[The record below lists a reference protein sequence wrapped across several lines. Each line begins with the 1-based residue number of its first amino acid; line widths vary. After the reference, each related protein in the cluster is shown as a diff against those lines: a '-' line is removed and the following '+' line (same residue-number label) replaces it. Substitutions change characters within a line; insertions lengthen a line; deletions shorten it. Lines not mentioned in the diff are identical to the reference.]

1 MAVSYVKFQRGSQA
15 AYDKLVTEKRV
26 DDNTLYFIYPEGN
39 STVGKLYLGARLISG
54 GDVVLSAATLNDLA
68 DVIASEVKVHD
79 FLVAEKVTDAEG
91 KETVAW
97 VNKNVNDVAA
107 LIKAA
112 MGEIAAPAKI
122 FQAER
127 TPDHESDED
136 AIAEQVGEGVT
147 LTAGDMAIVKTP
159 IVDGKFQYTAYVH
172 NGEMWVAMDGNYDAK
187 NVLFAN
193 DFTLAGS
200 YTAVGNITKSSNAAT
215 GTLSAKGKS
224 LDQLIQNI
232 FTKELNPTKDLPTI
246 ALSGDSDQS
255 GEVGTTFTLP
265 TVTVK
270 VSDVGSYTYGP
281 ATGITFPVGD
291 LTIAECASTS
301 TKSNITGASNKKSN
315 TAAAVKDSTVSLT
328 ASDAKGT
335 VYTDSV
341 ISYTFDAVGS
351 YTQGAMPKTNLGN
364 DYESVRIAAGDAHC
378 DARTIK
384 RTGWRNYWYGFV
396 STTTATGLTRITDSA
411 AANYNKVTD
420 GTKTLTAGGAA
431 ISNKTLPTITAAAG
445 DRMPVVVFP
454 TSANKKVASASM
466 PSSLNA
472 PVTFTKIGT
481 VNLAGANGASAVSYD
496 IWGYVADDMPVGA
509 DFSIVIG
516 NK

>member
-1 MAVSYVKFQRGSQA
+1 MADVKTINVRFQQKFDTAANWADSELILLAGEIAIESDTGKFKFGTGDKKFSELNYAGIDQA
-15 AYDKLVTEKRV
+15 QLDAIE
-26 DDNTLYFIYPEGN
+26 DNYHHVIPIVPEG
-39 STVGKLYLGARLISG
+39 
-54 GDVVLSAATLNDLA
+54 AT
-68 DVIASEVKVHD
+68 EM
-79 FLVAEKVTDAEG
+79 ETDAEALARAVTSPKKG
-91 KETVAW
+91 DIAVCERVIG
-97 VNKNVNDVAA
+97 DV
-107 LIKAA
+107 
-112 MGEIAAPAKI
+112 
-122 FQAER
+122 
-127 TPDHESDED
+127 S
-136 AIAEQVGEGVT
+136 
-147 LTAGDMAIVKTP
+147 TASSM
-159 IVDGKFQYTAYVH
+159 TAYMYD
-172 NGEMWVAMDGNYDAK
+172 GEKWCALDGNYDAS
-187 NVLFAN
+187 NVYFAK

-200 YTAVGNITKSSNAAT
+200 YTAVGNVTKSSNAAT

-224 LDQLIQNI
+224 LEQLIQNI
-232 FTKELNPTKDLPTI
+232 FTKELYPSNDLPTI

-255 GEVGTTFTLP
+255 GEVGTTFSLP

-281 ATGITFPVGD
+281 ATGINFPIGD
-291 LTIAECASTS
+291 LVIAECASSSDKATITS
-301 TKSNITGASNKKSN
+301 ASNKKSN

-328 ASDAKGT
+328 ASNAKGT

-351 YTQGAMPKTNLGN
+351 YTAGAMPVTNLGN
-364 DYESVRIAAGDAHC
+364 NYESKKIAAGTAHC

-396 STTTATGLTRITDSA
+396 STTTAAGLTRITDSS

-431 ISNKTLPTITAAAG
+431 ISNTTLPTITAVAG

-454 TSANKKVASASM
+454 TSAKKKVASASM
-466 PSSLNA
+466 PGSLNA
-472 PVTFTKIGT
+472 PGTFTKIGT

-516 NK
+516 NQ

>member
-1 MAVSYVKFQRGSQA
+1 MAETKTMNVRFQQKIDTA
-15 AYDKLVTEKRV
+15 ANWADSE
-26 DDNTLYFIYPEGN
+26 
-39 STVGKLYLGARLISG
+39 LI
-54 GDVVLSAATLNDLA
+54 LLA
-68 DVIASEVKVHD
+68 
-79 FLVAEKVTDAEG
+79 
-91 KETVAW
+91 
-97 VNKNVNDVAA
+97 
-107 LIKAA
+107 
-112 MGEIAAPAKI
+112 GEIAV
-122 FQAER
+122 
-127 TPDHESDED
+127 ESDTGKFKFGNGEKKFSELPYAGIDQAQLD
-136 AIAEQVGEGVT
+136 AIEDNYYHVVPIIPEGAEEIETDAQALARV
-147 LTAGDMAIVKTP
+147 VKTP
-159 IVDGKFQYTAYVH
+159 KKGDIAVCERVIGEIGSAASMTAYMYD
-172 NGEMWVAMDGNYDAK
+172 GEHWCALDGNYDAS
-187 NVLFAN
+187 NVYFAK

-200 YTAVGNITKSSNAAT
+200 YTAVGNVTKSSNAAT

-224 LDQLIQNI
+224 LEQLIQNI
-232 FTKELNPTKDLPTI
+232 FTKELYPTNDLPTI
-246 ALSGDSDQS
+246 ALSGDSDQT
-255 GEVGTTFTLP
+255 GEVGTTFSLP

-281 ATGITFPVGD
+281 ATGINFPVGD
-291 LTIAECASTS
+291 LTIAECAS
-301 TKSNITGASNKKSN
+301 SNDKDTILKATNKKSN
-315 TAAAVKDSTVSLT
+315 TSAAVKDSTVSLT
-328 ASDAKGT
+328 ASNAKGT
-335 VYTDSV
+335 VYTDSA

-351 YTQGAMPKTNLGN
+351 YTAGAMPVTNLGN
-364 DYESVRIAAGDAHC
+364 NYESKKIAAGTAHC

-396 STTTATGLTRITDSA
+396 STTDAAGLTRITDSSA
-411 AANYNKVTD
+411 SNYNKVTD

-454 TSANKKVASASM
+454 TSANKKVASATM

-516 NK
+516 NQ

>member
-1 MAVSYVKFQRGSQA
+1 MADVKTINVRFQQKFDTAANWADSELILLAGEIAIESDTGKFKFGTGDKKFSELNYAGIDQA
-15 AYDKLVTEKRV
+15 QLDAIE
-26 DDNTLYFIYPEGN
+26 DNYHHVIPIVPEG
-39 STVGKLYLGARLISG
+39 
-54 GDVVLSAATLNDLA
+54 AT
-68 DVIASEVKVHD
+68 EM
-79 FLVAEKVTDAEG
+79 ETDAEALARAVTSPKKG
-91 KETVAW
+91 DIAVCERVIG
-97 VNKNVNDVAA
+97 DV
-107 LIKAA
+107 
-112 MGEIAAPAKI
+112 
-122 FQAER
+122 
-127 TPDHESDED
+127 S
-136 AIAEQVGEGVT
+136 
-147 LTAGDMAIVKTP
+147 TASSM
-159 IVDGKFQYTAYVH
+159 TAYMYD
-172 NGEMWVAMDGNYDAK
+172 GEKWCALDGNYDAS
-187 NVLFAN
+187 NVYFAK

-200 YTAVGNITKSSNAAT
+200 YTAVGNVTKSSNAAT

-224 LDQLIQNI
+224 LEQLIQNI
-232 FTKELNPTKDLPTI
+232 FTKELYPSNDLPTI

-255 GEVGTTFTLP
+255 GEVGTTFSLP

-281 ATGITFPVGD
+281 ATGINFPIGD
-291 LTIAECASTS
+291 LVIAECASSSDKATITS
-301 TKSNITGASNKKSN
+301 ASNKKSN

-328 ASDAKGT
+328 ASNAKGT

-351 YTQGAMPKTNLGN
+351 YTAGAMPVTNLGN
-364 DYESVRIAAGDAHC
+364 NYESKKIAAGTAHC

-396 STTTATGLTRITDSA
+396 STTTAAGLTRITDSS

-431 ISNKTLPTITAAAG
+431 ISNTTLPTITAVAG

-454 TSANKKVASASM
+454 TSAKKKVASASM
-466 PSSLNA
+466 PGSLNA

-516 NK
+516 NQ

>member
-15 AYDKLVTEKRV
+15 AYDKLAKESRL
-26 DDNTLYFIYPEGN
+26 DDNTLYFIYPEAD
-39 STVGKLYLGARLISG
+39 SPVGKLYLGARLISG
-54 GDVVLSAATLNDLA
+54 GDVVLSAASLDSLA
-68 DVIASEVKVHD
+68 DVIAEEVKVHD
-79 FLVAEKVTDAEG
+79 FLVAEEVTDAEG
-91 KETVAW
+91 NKTVAW
-97 VNKNVNDVAA
+97 LNKSLDYVAN
-107 LIKAA
+107 LIKNA
-112 MGEIAAPAKI
+112 MGEIAAPAQI

-127 TPDHESDED
+127 TPDHANDEA
-136 AIAEQVGEGVT
+136 AIAEQVGDKT

-159 IVDGKFQYTAYVH
+159 ITDGKYQYTAYVH

-200 YTAVGNITKSSNAAT
+200 YTAVGNITKSSTTAT

-281 ATGITFPVGD
+281 ATGITFPIGD
-291 LTIAECASTS
+291 LTIAECTSTS
-301 TKSNITGASNKKSN
+301 TKSDITGASNKKSN
-315 TAAAVKDSTVSLT
+315 TAAAVTNSTVSLT

-364 DYESVRIAAGDAHC
+364 DYESARIAAGDAHC

-396 STTTATGLTRITDSA
+396 STTTAAGLTRITDSTA
-411 AANYNKVTD
+411 TNYNKVTD

-431 ISNKTLPTITAAAG
+431 ISNTTLPTIAAATG

-454 TSANKKVASASM
+454 TSANKKVVSASM

-516 NK
+516 NQ

>member
-1 MAVSYVKFQRGSQA
+1 MAETKTMNVRFQQKFDTA
-15 AYDKLVTEKRV
+15 ANWADSE
-26 DDNTLYFIYPEGN
+26 
-39 STVGKLYLGARLISG
+39 LI
-54 GDVVLSAATLNDLA
+54 LLA
-68 DVIASEVKVHD
+68 
-79 FLVAEKVTDAEG
+79 
-91 KETVAW
+91 
-97 VNKNVNDVAA
+97 
-107 LIKAA
+107 
-112 MGEIAAPAKI
+112 GEIAV
-122 FQAER
+122 
-127 TPDHESDED
+127 ESDTGKFKFGNGEKKFSELSYAGIDQAQLD
-136 AIAEQVGEGVT
+136 AIEDNYHHVIPTIPEGSETIETDAQALARAVAT
-147 LTAGDMAIVKTP
+147 PKKGDIAVCERVIGDIGSAASM
-159 IVDGKFQYTAYVH
+159 TAYMYD
-172 NGEMWVAMDGNYDAK
+172 GEHWCALDGNYDAS
-187 NVLFAN
+187 NVYFAK

-200 YTAVGNITKSSNAAT
+200 YTAVGNVTKSSNAAT

-224 LDQLIQNI
+224 LEQLIQNI
-232 FTKELNPTKDLPTI
+232 FTKELYPTNDLPTI

-255 GEVGTTFTLP
+255 GEVGKTFSLP
-265 TVTVK
+265 TVKVT

-281 ATGITFPVGD
+281 ATGITFPIGD
-291 LTIAECASTS
+291 LVIAECASSSDKT
-301 TKSNITGASNKKSN
+301 TITGATNKKSN
-315 TAAAVKDSTVSLT
+315 TSAAVKDSSVSLT
-328 ASDAKGT
+328 ASNAKGT
-335 VYTDSV
+335 VYTDSA

-351 YTQGAMPKTNLGN
+351 YTAGAMPVTNLGN
-364 DYESVRIAAGDAHC
+364 DYESKKIAAGTAHC

-396 STTTATGLTRITDSA
+396 STTTAAGLTRITDSA

-454 TSANKKVASASM
+454 TSAKKKVTSATM

-516 NK
+516 NQ

>member
-1 MAVSYVKFQRGSQA
+1 MAETK
-15 AYDKLVTEKRV
+15 
-26 DDNTLYFIYPEGN
+26 
-39 STVGKLYLGARLISG
+39 
-54 GDVVLSAATLNDLA
+54 TLNVRFQQKFDTAANWADSELILLA
-68 DVIASEVKVHD
+68 
-79 FLVAEKVTDAEG
+79 
-91 KETVAW
+91 
-97 VNKNVNDVAA
+97 
-107 LIKAA
+107 
-112 MGEIAAPAKI
+112 GEIAV
-122 FQAER
+122 
-127 TPDHESDED
+127 ESDTGKFKFGNGEKKFSELSYAGIDQAQLD
-136 AIAEQVGEGVT
+136 AIEDNYYHVVPTIPEGSETMETDAQALARAVT
-147 LTAGDMAIVKTP
+147 NPKKGDIAVCERVIGDIGTASSMTAYMY
-159 IVDGKFQYTAYVH
+159 DGKKWCAL
-172 NGEMWVAMDGNYDAK
+172 DGNYDAS
-187 NVLFAN
+187 NVYFN
-193 DFTLAGS
+193 SDITLAGD
-200 YTAVGNITKSSNAAT
+200 YTAVGNVKLSEN
-215 GTLSAKGKS
+215 TLSAKGKS
-224 LDQLIQNI
+224 LDQLMQSI
-232 FTKELNPTKDLPTI
+232 FTKELYPSNDLPTI

-255 GEVGTTFTLP
+255 GEVGTTFSLP

-281 ATGITFPVGD
+281 ATGITFPIGK

-301 TKSNITGASNKKSN
+301 TLSNITSASNKKSN
-315 TAAAVKDSTVSLT
+315 TSAAVKDSTVSLT
-328 ASDAKGT
+328 ASNAKGT

-341 ISYTFDAVGS
+341 ISYVFDAAGE
-351 YTQGAMPKTNLGN
+351 YTAGAMPVTNLGN
-364 DYESVRIAAGDAHC
+364 DYESKKIAAGTAHC

-396 STTTATGLTRITDSA
+396 STTTAAGLTRITDSA

-454 TSANKKVASASM
+454 TAAKKKVASASM
-466 PSSLNA
+466 PGSLNA

-516 NK
+516 NQ

>member
-1 MAVSYVKFQRGSQA
+1 MAETKTMNVRFQQKIDTA
-15 AYDKLVTEKRV
+15 ANWTDSE
-26 DDNTLYFIYPEGN
+26 
-39 STVGKLYLGARLISG
+39 LI
-54 GDVVLSAATLNDLA
+54 LLA
-68 DVIASEVKVHD
+68 
-79 FLVAEKVTDAEG
+79 
-91 KETVAW
+91 
-97 VNKNVNDVAA
+97 
-107 LIKAA
+107 
-112 MGEIAAPAKI
+112 GEIAV
-122 FQAER
+122 
-127 TPDHESDED
+127 ESDTGKFKFGNGEKKFSELPYAGIDQAQLD
-136 AIAEQVGEGVT
+136 AIEDNYHHVVPTIPEGAEEIETDAQA
-147 LTAGDMAIVKTP
+147 LARAVKTP
-159 IVDGKFQYTAYVH
+159 KKGDIAVCERVIGEIGSAASMTAYMYD
-172 NGEMWVAMDGNYDAK
+172 GEHWCALDGNYDAS
-187 NVLFAN
+187 NVYFAK

-200 YTAVGNITKSSNAAT
+200 YTAVGNVTKSSNAAT

-224 LDQLIQNI
+224 LEQLIQNI
-232 FTKELNPTKDLPTI
+232 FTKELYPTNDLPTI

-255 GEVGTTFTLP
+255 GEVGTTFSLP

-281 ATGITFPVGD
+281 ATGINFPIGD
-291 LTIAECASTS
+291 LVIAECASSSDKAT
-301 TKSNITGASNKKSN
+301 ITGASNKKSN
-315 TAAAVKDSTVSLT
+315 TSAAVKDSTVSLT
-328 ASDAKGT
+328 ASNAKGT

-351 YTQGAMPKTNLGN
+351 YTAGAMPVTNLGN
-364 DYESVRIAAGDAHC
+364 NYESKKIAAGTAHC

-384 RTGWRNYWYGFV
+384 RSGWRNYWYGFV
-396 STTTATGLTRITDSA
+396 STTTAAGLTRITDSA
-411 AANYNKVTD
+411 ASNYNKVTD

-454 TSANKKVASASM
+454 TSAKKKVTSATM

-516 NK
+516 NQ

>member
-1 MAVSYVKFQRGSQA
+1 MAETKTMNVRFQQKFDTAANWADSELILLAGEMAIESDTGKFKFGNGEKKFSELSYAGIDQA
-15 AYDKLVTEKRV
+15 QLDAIE
-26 DDNTLYFIYPEGN
+26 DNYHHVVPTIPEG
-39 STVGKLYLGARLISG
+39 SETV
-54 GDVVLSAATLNDLA
+54 
-68 DVIASEVKVHD
+68 E
-79 FLVAEKVTDAEG
+79 TDAQ
-91 KETVAW
+91 
-97 VNKNVNDVAA
+97 A
-107 LIKAA
+107 LARAVTAPKK
-112 MGEIAAPAKI
+112 GDIAVC
-122 FQAER
+122 ER
-127 TPDHESDED
+127 VIGD
-136 AIAEQVGEGVT
+136 IG
-147 LTAGDMAIVKTP
+147 TASSM
-159 IVDGKFQYTAYVH
+159 TAYMYD
-172 NGEMWVAMDGNYDAK
+172 GEKWCALDGNYDAS
-187 NVLFAN
+187 NVYFNN
-193 DFTLAGS
+193 DITLAGD
-200 YTAVGNITKSSNAAT
+200 YTTVGNVKLSEK
-215 GTLSAKGKS
+215 TLSAKGKS
-224 LDQLIQNI
+224 LEQLMQNI
-232 FTKELNPTKDLPTI
+232 FTKELYPSNDLPTI

-281 ATGITFPVGD
+281 ATGINFPIGK

-301 TKSNITGASNKKSN
+301 TLSNITGASNKKSN
-315 TAAAVKDSTVSLT
+315 TTAAVKDSTVSLT
-328 ASDAKGT
+328 ASNAKGT
-335 VYTDSV
+335 VYTDSA
-341 ISYTFDAVGS
+341 ISYVFDAAGE
-351 YTQGAMPKTNLGN
+351 YTEGAMPVTNLGN
-364 DYESVRIAAGDAHC
+364 NYESKKIAAGTAHC

-396 STTTATGLTRITDSA
+396 STTTAAGLTRITDSA

-454 TSANKKVASASM
+454 TSAKKKVASATM

-516 NK
+516 NQ